1 MKRKRP
7 KEISNIDSSEKS
19 MLTPCLQQFLLATLK
34 CEFLTKNSNRN
45 NPVVFHNRF
54 KTWVKA

>member
-54 KTWVKA
+54 KT